1 MGGMPFDER
10 AFAASRRLWGGS
22 EDGWL
27 RSVDGRAAVR
37 FRSANNTNIYCWISR
52 GPAIANKDERTQLRY
67 HHDIAW
73 KARLTIKVAVFEKG
87 IDPSIYPCGW
97 QAMRHRPRSCGT
109 KGKKKVV
116 KMQEKQTHRFRSPP
130 AIFPLPERRRNNSGA
145 PAEKINTTRRVEQAT
160 ITIQRTKKKLQS
172 QSRVQ
177 VTAKLN
183 VSRLVSVPWLTWPN
197 VTKRRRGVTKMIY
210 IRGES
215 VSGSITFG
223 CSRWKI
229 TRSSQWFI
237 GCRN

>member
-1 MGGMPFDER
+1 MGGMPFVER

-109 KGKKKVV
+109 KGKKSRQNAGETNSDFV
-116 KMQEKQTHRFRSPP
+116 HLPRS
-130 AIFPLPERRRNNSGA
+130 FHCQKG
-145 PAEKINTTRRVEQAT
+145 
-160 ITIQRTKKKLQS
+160 
-172 QSRVQ
+172 
-177 VTAKLN
+177 
-183 VSRLVSVPWLTWPN
+183 
-197 VTKRRRGVTKMIY
+197 G
-210 IRGES
+210 G
-215 VSGSITFG
+215 
-223 CSRWKI
+223 I
-229 TRSSQWFI
+229 TRA
-237 GCRN
+237 RPLKK